1 MAETNILSILIID
14 DEESIRKY
22 VQDTLADEGYKAVV
36 ANDGAS
42 GLNMVQIYRPDLIL
56 LDMYMPAMDGWAFL
70 AAYAQMQIPH
80 APIIAMSS
88 EIDVKRMPG
97 VVAGIGKP
105 FTIDRLLVAVKKVL
119 PLSSEKTSSV

>member
-70 AAYAQMQIPH
+70 AAYAQMQ
-80 APIIAMSS
+80 AEM
-88 EIDVKRMPG
+88 G
-97 VVAGIGKP
+97 C
-105 FTIDRLLVAVKKVL
+105 
-119 PLSSEKTSSV
+119 